1 MDYEQQARALVD
13 SLGVEIMSEA
23 TWQSAIG
30 RSTLARIAAFVAAV
44 HAAGRAEGEREQDI
58 YRAALAVVIS
68 DLGGEVTVSAR
79 ALTEAPELADTEWA
93 TTDESFTEGQDVT
106 FQIVVK

>member
-1 MDYEQQARALVD
+1 MDELERQARSLVAGLAGCAGVVLELGDRKGMEQLIITAL
-13 SLGVEIMSEA
+13 
-23 TWQSAIG
+23 
-30 RSTLARIAAFVAAV
+30 RAA
-44 HAAGRAEGEREQDI
+44 HDAGRAEGEREQDI

>member
-1 MDYEQQARALVD
+1 MDEYKEAGDDMVGDWIAKWELGEWRDEHADLAASIYAALRA
-13 SLGVEIMSEA
+13 A
-23 TWQSAIG
+23 
-30 RSTLARIAAFVAAV
+30 
-44 HAAGRAEGEREQDI
+44 HAAGRAEEKREQDI

-79 ALTEAPELADTEWA
+79 ALTEAPELAETEWT

-106 FQIVVK
+106 FRIVVK